1 MGRRFGIIAALLA
14 AAPTFAQTPGPAPTR
29 SDMSTAAPTARSG
42 PDAGQAYTYPPNTGA
57 ILPPASRTPYSEPP
71 TAAQKAQNEP
81 IPSTGIVP
89 GTGVRATPQ

>member
-1 MGRRFGIIAALLA
+1 MLRTIVPVLAALGAYPA
-14 AAPTFAQTPGPAPTR
+14 AAQTPGPAPTR

-42 PDAGQAYTYPPNTGA
+42 PDAGQSYTYPPNTGA

-71 TAAQKAQNEP
+71 TAAQTVPNEP
-81 IPSTGIVP
+81 IPRTGIVP

>member
-1 MGRRFGIIAALLA
+1 MIRRLVVAASLVAALPVLA
-14 AAPTFAQTPGPAPTR
+14 QNAGPAPTR

-42 PDAGQAYTYPPNTGA
+42 PDAGQSYTYPPNTGA

-71 TAAQKAQNEP
+71 TAAQTVPNEP
-81 IPSTGIVP
+81 IPRTGIVP